1 VDSPQHTRRLAAIVF
16 TDIVGFSKMSSG
28 DEVTALELLAAQ
40 KQIVQPLV
48 QEFGGQWLKEMKDEC
63 IKVLET
69 VKDKPLGME
78 VGELKT
84 DKLWDAVRDHPT
96 FRAIVD

>member
-1 VDSPQHTRRLAAIVF
+1 MFYDRLLMRRNSALRDDISSHLQICRDSW
-16 TDIVGFSKMSSG
+16 SSR
-28 DEVTALELLAAQ
+28 
-40 KQIVQPLV
+40 QPLV

-84 DKLWDAVRDHPT
+84 DKLWDAVRDHPP

>member
-1 VDSPQHTRRLAAIVF
+1 MAQ
-16 TDIVGFSKMSSG
+16 GKM
-28 DEVTALELLAAQ
+28 
-40 KQIVQPLV
+40 KY
-48 QEFGGQWLKEMKDEC
+48 EC

-78 VGELKT
+78 VGELKI